1 MAVAVLTRSYD
12 NSRSGSNT
20 QEPTLS
26 PSVVAA
32 GLRRRFSLTVTDDP
46 RIEAQPLIV
55 PGVTMA
61 DGTTHDVAYVCTM
74 ANNVWAFDANDGTPL
89 WPAPANLGKPIQGT
103 GNIDFHLINL
113 KWGILSTPVIDPDT
127 QTMYVVTWSIADGSA
142 TDTVDPKNGPNN
154 TLHRLHAVNIVD
166 GSQRHDPIVIAA
178 TAAAT
183 DGTSTAFS
191 SIKQKQRSALLLVP
205 LGGGSA
211 KKTLFMACGQTQES
225 LPKTHGWVVAFDV
238 ESFQQTAAWCTTP
251 NGGGAGIW
259 AAGQGPAS
267 DAKGF
272 VYLNTGNGTWNP
284 GTDFGESVV
293 KLQYAP
299 PAGSSLGQL
308 KPADSFTPFRDKDRG
323 KGTPSNVQGVNF
335 DDQDLGSAGPLVLDA
350 LNIVVAC
357 GKDGVLFVMDK
368 DNLGGPFRDFNDPT
382 SRPDPTKLKSPP
394 IFFTFFPGPGLD
406 ASDVSVLDQFVMTEQ
421 IRMPR
426 SKTHHLH
433 GSPLFWDSPDLGP
446 MLFCWG
452 ENENLRAWSIDASG
466 KVTFLAMGNEQASA
480 GSANPGGMPG
490 GMLTLSANN
499 PAPHSGVV
507 WATVPLKGLTNG
519 RDNNG
524 DANASV
530 VQGVLYAYD
539 ATRFG
544 TNPDG
549 SKFLAKL
556 WDTQQSG
563 DTFSFSK
570 FCPPV
575 VADGKV
581 YVATYD
587 GRVDVYGP

>member
-1 MAVAVLTRSYD
+1 MAVAVPTRSYD
-12 NSRSGSNT
+12 NTRAGANT
-20 QEPTLS
+20 QETTLT
-26 PSVVAA
+26 PDVVAK
-32 GLRRRFSLTVTDDP
+32 GLRKLFSLTVTDDP
-46 RIEAQPLIV
+46 RLEAQPLIV
-55 PGVTMA
+55 PGLTMA
-61 DGTTHDVAYVCTM
+61 DGTIHDVAYVCTM

-89 WPAPANLGKPIQGT
+89 WPGPVNLGTPIQGT
-103 GNIDFHLINL
+103 GDIDFHLINI
-113 KWGILSTPVIDPDT
+113 KWGILSTAVIDVDAK
-127 QTMYVVTWSIADGSA
+127 TMYVVTWSIADGSA
-142 TDTVDPKNGPNN
+142 TNTVDPKNGPNN
-154 TLHRLHAVNIVD
+154 TVHRLHAVSLVD
-166 GSQRHDPIVIAA
+166 GSQRQNPIEIAA
-178 TAAAT
+178 TATAS
-183 DGTSTAFS
+183 DGSTTAFT
-191 SIKQKQRSALLLVP
+191 SIKQKQRAALLLVP
-205 LGGGSA
+205 LAGSS

-225 LPKTHGWVVAFDV
+225 LPNTHGWVVAFDV
-238 ESFQQTAAWCTTP
+238 DTFQQTAAWCTTP
-251 NGGGAGIW
+251 NGSGAGIW
-259 AAGQGPAS
+259 AAGQGPAA
-267 DAKGF
+267 DANGM

-284 GTDFGESVV
+284 GTDFGQSAV
-293 KLQYAP
+293 KLQYTP
-299 PAGSSLGQL
+299 PAGTSPGQL
-308 KPADSFTPFRDKDRG
+308 KAADSFTPFRDKDRG

-335 DDQDLGSAGPLVLDA
+335 DDQDLGSAGPLVLES

-368 DNLGGPFRDFNDPT
+368 DNLGGPFRDFNDPN
-382 SRPDPTKLKSPP
+382 SRPDPSKLKSPP

-406 ASDVSVLDQFVMTEQ
+406 ATDVAVLDQFVMTEQ
-421 IRMPR
+421 IRQPR

-466 KVTFLAMGNEQASA
+466 KVTFLATGHEQASA

-499 PAPHSGVV
+499 PTLHSGVV

-524 DANASV
+524 DANANV

-539 ATRFG
+539 ATQFG
-544 TNPDG
+544 TNADG
-549 SKFLAKL
+549 SKSLAKL

-563 DTFSFSK
+563 ATFSFSK

-575 VADGKV
+575 VANGKV